1 MPWRVQRPGV
11 QVTNT
16 EDFLVFEQH
25 IELAAIT
32 GEARLCIE
40 QVAED
45 FLYLGDLGANGG
57 VAAELFLEIRR
68 S

>member
-40 QVAED
+40 QRAEY
-45 FLYLGDLGANGG
+45 FLHLGDVRADRG
-57 VAAELFLEIRR
+57 VAAQLFLQVGGR
-68 S
+68 